1 MNEEVIKNLDKI
13 AQKFGIVIDWTN
25 QNVVP
30 YLQDLMERFIK
41 FQNSCAILWII
52 ISVIS
57 LIVLLIIISNY
68 FKLIKEKYKEDKHYD
83 ITMDDPIIF
92 TISIILICAII
103 GSIIILLCNIFG
115 LVQNIYLPELTLIK
129 YLNNMN
135 V

>member
-1 MNEEVIKNLDKI
+1 MNEEIIKNLDKV
-13 AQKFGIVIDWTN
+13 AQKLDITIDWTN
-25 QNVVP
+25 QNIVP
-30 YLQDLMERFIK
+30 YLQDLLGRFIN

-52 ISVIS
+52 ISTVS
-57 LIVLLIIISNY
+57 LIALLIIVSKY
-68 FKLIKEKYKEDKHYD
+68 FKLIKEKYKENQGYD
-83 ITMDDPIIF
+83 IMMDDPVIF
-92 TISIILICAII
+92 TISIILICSII